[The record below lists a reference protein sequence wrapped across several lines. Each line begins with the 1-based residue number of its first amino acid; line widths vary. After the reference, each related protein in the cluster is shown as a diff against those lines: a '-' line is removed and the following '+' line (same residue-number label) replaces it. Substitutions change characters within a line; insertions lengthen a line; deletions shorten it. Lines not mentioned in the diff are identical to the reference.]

1 MSRLGRLDEYD
12 PKVQNFESYVERFEH
27 YIRANEIAEAKK
39 LSVFLTVIGAEAYE
53 ILKNLV
59 VPLLPGD
66 KTFAEVKELLQSH
79 YSPKTSVIAERCK
92 FNRRVQLDHES
103 VEDFV
108 VELKHLARKCNFGR
122 FLLDALRDRLV
133 AGIRS
138 EETQKALFTADA
150 LTFERACKIALDSE
164 LAATQTAAIK
174 AGSRAESIN
183 AVETKNNEHQ
193 RSDRDQAKGKGSAR
207 NQTKKQK
214 CYRCGKT
221 HAPEHCWYK
230 NYSCKLCSK
239 VGHLQNMCRTSKT
252 ELKAHA
258 VTESSDEDEHT
269 LYNCTV
275 DSSVQNGYVVTVN
288 VEGQK
293 VSMQVDTGAAVTVVP
308 ESVYKEKFAH
318 VHCEPTRVVLKTYTG
333 EKMDVIGQCNVTATY
348 EGQSAVLPIV
358 VVKNRERELPILL
371 GRTWLNKL
379 RLNWKSLCS
388 VRSEDRVDK
397 MRAKFPNVFSQSLGA
412 IRNFE
417 AQIVLQPDW
426 HMVSA
431 DGICPTEE
439 KVKAILHAPEPTNTI
454 SHS

>member
-27 YIRANEIAEAKK
+27 YVRANEIAEAKK

-79 YSPKTSVIAERCK
+79 YNPKTSVIAERCK

-108 VELKHLARKCNFGR
+108 VELKHLARKCNFGP

-164 LAATQTAAIK
+164 LAAKQTAAIQ

-183 AVETKNNEHQ
+183 AVKMKTNEHQ
-193 RSDRDQAKGKGSAR
+193 RSDRDQAKGKSSAR
-207 NQTKKQK
+207 DKTKKQK
-214 CYRCGKT
+214 CYHCGKT
-221 HAPEHCWYK
+221 HAPEQCWYQ
-230 NYSCKLCSK
+230 NYSCRLCSK
-239 VGHLQNMCRTSKT
+239 VGYLQNMCRTSKS

-258 VTESSDEDEHT
+258 VLESSDEEEHT

-275 DSSVQNGYVVTVN
+275 YTSVKNGYVVTVN

-293 VSMQVDTGAAVTVVP
+293 VPMQVDTGAAVTVVP
-308 ESVYKEKFAH
+308 ENLSQLN
-318 VHCEPTRVVLKTYTG
+318 HCSYFPTQGAWLSRNNRQ
-333 EKMDVIGQCNVTATY
+333 I
-348 EGQSAVLPIV
+348 PI
-358 VVKNRERELPILL
+358 PSS
-371 GRTWLNKL
+371 
-379 RLNWKSLCS
+379 SLQDS
-388 VRSEDRVDK
+388 
-397 MRAKFPNVFSQSLGA
+397 
-412 IRNFE
+412 
-417 AQIVLQPDW
+417 
-426 HMVSA
+426 
-431 DGICPTEE
+431 
-439 KVKAILHAPEPTNTI
+439 
-454 SHS
+454 